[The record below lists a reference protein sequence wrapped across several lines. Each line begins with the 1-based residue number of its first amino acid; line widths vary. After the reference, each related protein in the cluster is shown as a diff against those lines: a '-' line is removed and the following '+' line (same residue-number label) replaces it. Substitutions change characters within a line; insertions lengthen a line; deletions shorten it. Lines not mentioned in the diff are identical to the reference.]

1 MKKLAKRGF
10 TLVELM
16 IVVAIIGVLAA
27 LAIFGVRKYLLNSKT
42 AEARNAIGAINRAA
56 VSAYEREKLDAQ
68 LLTPGGTSGT
78 ASHNLCGTSAQVP
91 EDVPQGK
98 KYQPQ
103 TATGSDYDSGN
114 TQVGWKCLK
123 YSMTEPTYF
132 AYKYTSGSTYT
143 ISCGTPA
150 ASTGATANWWVA
162 AAGDLDGDTTCS
174 NFASAGMISNGQ
186 PVVGTQLFETNPEE

>member
-56 VSAYEREKLDAQ
+56 VSAYEREKLDAE
-68 LLTPGGTSGT
+68 LLSPGSQSNT
-78 ASHNLCGTSAQVP
+78 ASHNLCGTSIQVP
-91 EDVPQGK
+91 STVPQGK

-103 TATGSDYDSGN
+103 TANTLDYDNGDSQN
-114 TQVGWKCLK
+114 GWKCLK

-132 AYKYTSGSTYT
+132 AYKYTSGTTYT

-150 ASTGATANWWVA
+150 ATGGANWWVA
-162 AAGDLDGDTTCS
+162 AAGDLDGDKTCS
-174 NFASAGMISNGQ
+174 AFASAGMISNGK
-186 PVVGTQLFETNPEE
+186 PVVGTTLFENDPEE

>member
-56 VSAYEREKLDAQ
+56 VSAYEREKLDGQ
-68 LLTPGGTSGT
+68 LLTPGGTSAT
-78 ASHNLCGTSAQVP
+78 SSHTLCGSADQVP
-91 EDVPQGK
+91 TDVPKGK
-98 KYQPQ
+98 KYQPN
-103 TATGSDYDSGN
+103 TATNTDYDKGDS
-114 TQVGWKCLK
+114 QLGWKCLK

-132 AYKYTSGSTYT
+132 AYKYDTGASQ
-143 ISCGTPA
+143 INCGTKPTDTNA
-150 ASTGATANWWVA
+150 EWWTA
-162 AAGDLDGDTTCS
+162 AAGDLDGDGTCS
-174 NFASAGMISNGQ
+174 VFAASGKISNGQ
-186 PVVGTQLFETNPEE
+186 PIVSTQLFERNPEE

>member
-56 VSAYEREKLDAQ
+56 VGAYEREKLDAQ
-68 LLTPGGTSGT
+68 LLSPGEQSGT
-78 ASHNLCGTSAQVP
+78 ASHNLCAASIQVP
-91 EDVPQGK
+91 LTAPQGK

-103 TATGSDYDSGN
+103 TAVNLDYDNGT
-114 TQVGWKCLK
+114 TQAGWKCLK

-132 AYKYTSGSTYT
+132 SYKYT
-143 ISCGTPA
+143 
-150 ASTGATANWWVA
+150 TGATTDITATPANKTVTGANWIVG
-162 AAGDLDGDTTCS
+162 AAGDLDGDATTS
-174 NFASAGMISNGQ
+174 LIKGSGSISNGK
-186 PVVGTQLFETNPEE
+186 PIVATQLFEDDVEE